1 MRPSETSDQQSD
13 AIFGLVLA
21 AGAGTRFGGPKA
33 LARDGDG
40 VPWVVRAVNTLRAGG
55 CGRVLVAL
63 GASAPEAHDLVPPG
77 AEIVVVPDWQ
87 LGLSATISTG
97 LAAARER
104 SASALVIMPVDTP
117 DAPPAVVR
125 RVIAAAAA
133 APRRA
138 LVQAT
143 YGGDP
148 GHPVLIGAE
157 HFDPLAH
164 ALSGDRGA
172 RAYLASHD
180 ALSVPCEDLWSGDD
194 IDTPSTIGS
203 GPMIDSGPA
212 TDG

>member
-1 MRPSETSDQQSD
+1 MRPSDLEMTAQPSD
-13 AIFGLVLA
+13 AVLGLVLA

-33 LARDGDG
+33 LARDRGG
-40 VPWVVRAVNTLRAGG
+40 VPWVVRAVRALHAGG

-63 GASAPEAHDLVPPG
+63 GASAEEARDLVPPD

-87 LGLSATISTG
+87 LGLSVTISRG
-97 LAAARER
+97 LAAASER
-104 SASALVIMPVDTP
+104 SASAVVILPVDTP

-125 RVIAAAAA
+125 RVIAAAAD

-157 HFDPLAH
+157 HFAPLSR

-172 RAYLASHD
+172 RAYLATHET
-180 ALSVPCEDLWSGDD
+180 LELPCEDLWSGDD
-194 IDTPSTIGS
+194 IDTRPL
-203 GPMIDSGPA
+203 
-212 TDG
+212 DGD

>member
-1 MRPSETSDQQSD
+1 MRPPDFELTDQASG
-13 AIFGLVLA
+13 AVLGLVLA

-33 LARDGDG
+33 LARDGNG
-40 VPWVVRAVNTLRAGG
+40 MPWVVRAVRTLRAGG
-55 CGRVLVAL
+55 CGQVLVAL
-63 GASAPEAHDLVPPG
+63 GASATEARDLVPPN
-77 AEIVVVPDWQ
+77 AEIVVVPDWR
-87 LGLSATISTG
+87 LGLSATISKG
-97 LAAARER
+97 LAAAGER

-125 RVIAAAAA
+125 RVIAAAAV

-157 HFDPLAH
+157 HFVPLSH

-172 RAYLASHD
+172 RAYLARHH
-180 ALSVPCEDLWSGDD
+180 ALAVSCEDLWSGDD
-194 IDTPSTIGS
+194 IDTPSF
-203 GPMIDSGPA
+203 
-212 TDG
+212 TDR